1 MWRNG
6 EDMIQQKAAAAPRM
20 SKLLLLE
27 MRVKSSVSL
36 RRAKN
41 EDESQN
47 EDFTDIKHKYI
58 TYIFMLTYI

>member
-1 MWRNG
+1 MT
-6 EDMIQQKAAAAPRM
+6 QQKAAAAPRM

-41 EDESQN
+41 EDE
-47 EDFTDIKHKYI
+47 KPK
-58 TYIFMLTYI
+58 